1 VDDLDALLKQIDA
14 LRADPDSRPAD
25 IARVKAKIDR
35 VIERRNARLRVIER
49 RNARLQR
56 GPAQHWHPMED
67 PANWWS
73 PDRQAPAE
81 PRGSS
86 RRTIPQAV
94 KVAVAA
100 RDNGRCQCVARG
112 CHGHS
117 GMCGSTVEPH
127 FDHVTPWS
135 KGGTDTV
142 GNLQILC
149 GPCNR
154 RKGADNI
161 T

>member
-1 VDDLDALLKQIDA
+1 VDDLGALLKQIDA

-35 VIERRNARLRVIER
+35 VIDR
-49 RNARLQR
+49 RNARLQAELR

-73 PDRQAPAE
+73 PDRQALAE

-86 RRTIPQAV
+86 RRTIAQAV

-100 RDNGRCQCVARG
+100 RDNGRCQCVARR

-127 FDHVTPWS
+127 FDHVIPWS

-161 T
+161 A